1 MWQKT
6 ISKAAADKKA
16 LLKAIGGSCS
26 GRRPW
31 LGTNAQYSELC
42 GCGDPPKMILRGA
55 SSMYFPNVYS
65 SILIPPYSRA
75 ITAYLDKRSV
85 WEDIESIVA
94 PGINYDEDI
103 LSIDDR
109 AKEQLAKKA
118 ERAGFDPEVF
128 IRTIEDRFRDK
139 EKKRYRNRGSE
150 R

>member
-1 MWQKT
+1 
-6 ISKAAADKKA
+6 
-16 LLKAIGGSCS
+16 
-26 GRRPW
+26 
-31 LGTNAQYSELC
+31 
-42 GCGDPPKMILRGA
+42 
-55 SSMYFPNVYS
+55 MYFPNVYS

-85 WEDIESIVA
+85 WEDIESIVF

-139 EKKRYRNRGSE
+139 EKNDTEIEDQSVRNFVLENICFYCPLKTGKIR
-150 R
+150 